1 MTTTFWYGNE
11 MDKVSSVFMVTSSCS
26 LIPVTCKI
34 ININNVFIWWYNY
47 SHKKI
52 NFHCK
57 GDWKINVGL
66 RGWAEQ
72 FIGWLWYSC
81 RILTQMWFISTLSP
95 LRSTHFFHRCCSAWI
110 LVARSSPS
118 SWSSKKKSST
128 ADMISSSVYWF
139 PAKLCLGTENSQMV
153 PNQGIWRV
161 INQFKATVTHSSH
174 CSHRFVCR
182 SIVPV
187 KQDSLRQFPKY
198 PEMSLVLL
206 LNS

>member
-1 MTTTFWYGNE
+1 M
-11 MDKVSSVFMVTSSCS
+11 
-26 LIPVTCKI
+26 
-34 ININNVFIWWYNY
+34 YNY
-47 SHKKI
+47 SHKKKKLSY
-52 NFHCK
+52 HCK

-66 RGWAEQ
+66 RGWAEK

-81 RILTQMWFISTLSP
+81 RILTQMWFIFNIISPGPAVNTL
-95 LRSTHFFHRCCSAWI
+95 LLSA
-110 LVARSSPS
+110 LQRLDSRGQKLS
-118 SWSSKKKSST
+118 SWSSKKSST

-139 PAKLCLGTENSQMV
+139 PAKCLCWGTENSQMV

-174 CSHRFVCR
+174 CSHRVVCR

-206 LNS
+206 FNSWNTYPVWVYLEGNNAIHIRKGWI